1 MAVFPAPLRA
11 AAPGASRSV
20 CAAAA
25 RRSGEWRQPRSR
37 AVLRD
42 SCLHRLQPLPQQIG
56 EKVREEL
63 MSGLRMA
70 RDQAG
75 NSTKVLNEWDLLQE
89 KVGAQEANPSKDD
102 QRLAK
107 NPA

>member
-1 MAVFPAPLRA
+1 
-11 AAPGASRSV
+11 
-20 CAAAA
+20 
-25 RRSGEWRQPRSR
+25 
-37 AVLRD
+37 
-42 SCLHRLQPLPQQIG
+42 
-56 EKVREEL
+56 